1 MGVSSKPQATFVIV
15 TPLCYPTKNN
25 RRAVVAELLW
35 EPSAER
41 IENANVTAFRR
52 AVEQQWNVNL
62 PDYAAL
68 HDFSIAELEKFWV
81 SVRDFCDVRAE
92 SWGDRVLVDGDKM
105 PGAKFF
111 PDARLNFAEN
121 LLRRRDDGP
130 ALIFQAED
138 KVKRMMSWRELY
150 DAASVLAQALAA
162 LGVGPGDRCA
172 GFVPNMPETIV
183 AMLAT
188 TSLGAV
194 WTSCSPDFGV
204 NGVLDRFGQ
213 TKPKILFTADGYYYN
228 GKAHDSL
235 DRATEFS
242 AELPTVEKIIV
253 LPMLSEMP
261 DISGLAKAV
270 TLAEATAAYTPGD
283 IAFTQMPFNDPLY
296 IMYSSGTTG
305 KPKCIVHGIGGALL
319 THMKEHII
327 QCDAKP
333 DDRLFYFTTCGWM
346 MWNWLATGLA
356 AQATLVL
363 YDGAPTYPDANV
375 LFDLADEA
383 KLTLFGTSAKYL
395 DALAKAGLDP
405 MRTHDLSSIRTMPS
419 TGSVLAPEGF
429 DYVYQHVKKDI
440 CLSSMS
446 GGTDLLGC
454 FVGGNP
460 TLPVLRGEIQC
471 RVLGMAVEVFDDDRQ
486 SIYDEKGEMVCVR
499 PFPSMPIY
507 FWDDADGARYR
518 AAYYERFP
526 NIWCQGDFVSRTK
539 GDGWIIYGRSD
550 ATLNPGGVRIGTAE
564 IYRQVEQFDEVV
576 EGIVI
581 GQEWDY
587 DTRVILFVI
596 LRDGVILTDELT
608 DQIRKRVRQ
617 NCTPRHV
624 PAKVIQVADIPRTK
638 SGKITELA
646 VRDVVH
652 GRAVKN
658 SDALANPESLNLY
671 RDLPALQTA

>member
-1 MGVSSKPQATFVIV
+1 M
-15 TPLCYPTKNN
+15 
-25 RRAVVAELLW
+25 AEVLW
-35 EPSAER
+35 EPSAEQ
-41 IENANVTAFRR
+41 IENANMTAFRR
-52 AVEQQWNVNL
+52 AVERQWDVDL
-62 PDYAAL
+62 PDFAAL
-68 HDFSIAELEKFWV
+68 HAFSLAELEKFWV
-81 SVRDFCDVRAE
+81 SVRDFCDLRADH
-92 SWGDRVLVDGDKM
+92 WGDRVLVDGDKM

-111 PDARLNFAEN
+111 PDAHLNFAEN

-138 KVKRMMSWRELY
+138 QVKRTMSWGELY
-150 DAASVLAQALAA
+150 DAVSVLAQALTD

-183 AMLAT
+183 AMLAA

-194 WTSCSPDFGV
+194 WTSCSPDFGA

-213 TKPKILFTADGYYYN
+213 TRPKILFTADGYYYN

-235 DRATEFS
+235 GRVAEFS
-242 AELPTVEKIIV
+242 AELTTVEKIIV
-253 LPMLSEMP
+253 LPMLSDAP
-261 DISGLAKAV
+261 DLSALPRAV
-270 TLAEATAAYTPGD
+270 TLADATAAYAPGE

-305 KPKCIVHGIGGALL
+305 KPKCIVHGIGGSLL

-327 QCDAKP
+327 HCDAKP
-333 DDRLFYFTTCGWM
+333 DDRIFYFTTCGWM
-346 MWNWLATGLA
+346 MWNWLVTGLA
-356 AQATLVL
+356 AQATLIL
-363 YDGAPTYPDANV
+363 YDGAPTYPDGNV
-375 LFDLADEA
+375 LFDLADES
-383 KLTLFGTSAKYL
+383 KMTLFGTSAKFI
-395 DALAKAGLDP
+395 DALAKFGLDP
-405 MRTHDLSSIRTMPS
+405 MRTHDLSTVRTMTS

-429 DYVYQHVKKDI
+429 DYVYEHVKRDI
-440 CLSSMS
+440 CLASMS

-460 TLPVLRGEIQC
+460 ILPVHRGEIQC
-471 RVLGMAVEVFDDDRQ
+471 RVLGMSVEVFDDTGA
-486 SIYDEKGEMVCVR
+486 SVYGEKGEMVCTK

-507 FWDDADGARYR
+507 FWDDDDGARYR
-518 AAYYERFP
+518 AAYFERFP
-526 NIWCQGDFVSRTK
+526 NIWCQGDFVSRNERE
-539 GDGWIIYGRSD
+539 GWVVFGRSD

-581 GQEWDY
+581 GQEWNY

-596 LRDGVILTDELT
+596 LREGLTLDDDLI
-608 DQIRKRVRQ
+608 DRIRKRVRQ

-624 PAKVIQVADIPRTK
+624 PTKVIQVTDIPRTK

-646 VRDVVH
+646 VRDMVH
-652 GRAVKN
+652 GREVKN
-658 SDALANPESLNLY
+658 SEALANPEALDLY
-671 RDLPALQTA
+671 RDLAALQTRLSVRPGTL

>member
-1 MGVSSKPQATFVIV
+1 MADV
-15 TPLCYPTKNN
+15 
-25 RRAVVAELLW
+25 LW
-35 EPSAER
+35 QPSAET
-41 IENANVTAFRR
+41 IEDANMTAFRR
-52 AVEQQWNVNL
+52 AVEKQWAIDL

-68 HDFSIAELEKFWV
+68 HEFSITELEKFWI
-81 SVRDFCDVRAE
+81 SVRDYCDVRAE
-92 SWGDRVLVDGDKM
+92 HWGDRVLVDGDKM
-105 PGAKFF
+105 PGANFF

-138 KVKRMMSWRELY
+138 KVKRTMSWRDLY
-150 DAASVLAQALAA
+150 NAVSTLAQALKE

-172 GFVPNMPETIV
+172 GFVPNMPETVV

-213 TKPKILFTADGYYYN
+213 TRPKILFTADGYYYN

-235 DRATEFS
+235 GRVAEFS

-253 LPMLSEMP
+253 LPMLSDAP
-261 DISGLAKAV
+261 DLSGLPNAA
-270 TLAEATAAYTPGD
+270 TLADATSAYSPGE
-283 IAFTQMPFNDPLY
+283 IAFIQMPFNDPLY

-305 KPKCIVHGIGGALL
+305 KPKCIVHGIGGSLL

-333 DDRLFYFTTCGWM
+333 DDRVFYFTTCGWM
-346 MWNWLATGLA
+346 MWNWLVTGLA
-356 AQATLVL
+356 AQATLIL
-363 YDGAPTYPDANV
+363 YDGAPTYPDGNV
-375 LFDLADEA
+375 LFDLADES
-383 KLTLFGTSAKYL
+383 KMTLFGTSAKFI
-395 DALAKAGLDP
+395 DALAKFGLDP
-405 MRTHDLSSIRTMPS
+405 MKTHDLSTVRTMTS

-429 DYVYQHVKKDI
+429 DYVYNHVKKDI
-440 CLSSMS
+440 CLASMS

-454 FVGGNP
+454 FVGGNA
-460 TLPVLRGEIQC
+460 TLPVHRGEIQC
-471 RVLGMAVEVFDDDRQ
+471 RVLGMSVEVFDD
-486 SIYDEKGEMVCVR
+486 SGNSVYDEKGEMVCTK

-507 FWDDADGARYR
+507 FWDDEDGSRYKS
-518 AAYYERFP
+518 AYFERFA
-526 NIWCQGDFVSRTK
+526 NVWCQGDFVSRNRRE
-539 GDGWIIYGRSD
+539 GWVISGRSD

-581 GQEWDY
+581 GQEWEY
-587 DTRVILFVI
+587 DTRVVLFVI
-596 LRDGVILTDELT
+596 LREGLTLDDDLI
-608 DQIRKRVRQ
+608 DRIRKRVRQ

-652 GRAVKN
+652 GRDVKN
-658 SDALANPESLNLY
+658 SEALANPEALDLY
-671 RDLPALQTA
+671 RDVAKLQTA

>member
-1 MGVSSKPQATFVIV
+1 M
-15 TPLCYPTKNN
+15 
-25 RRAVVAELLW
+25 AELLW
-35 EPSAER
+35 EPSPER
-41 IENANVTAFRR
+41 IEHANVTAFRR
-52 AVEQQWNVNL
+52 TVEGQWNVDL
-62 PDYAAL
+62 PDYPAL
-68 HDFSIAELEKFWV
+68 HDFSITELEKFWL
-81 SVRDFCDVRAE
+81 SVRNFCDVRAE
-92 SWGDRVLVDGDKM
+92 SWGDKVLVDGDKM
-105 PGAKFF
+105 PGAAFF
-111 PDARLNFAEN
+111 PDAKLNFAEN
-121 LLRRRDDGP
+121 LLRRRDDNT

-138 KVKRMMSWRELY
+138 KVKRTLSWRALY
-150 DAASVLAQALAA
+150 DAASILAQALADF
-162 LGVGPGDRCA
+162 GVGPGDRCA

-213 TKPKILFTADGYYYN
+213 TKPKILFTADGYFYN
-228 GKAHDSL
+228 GKSHGSL
-235 DRATEFS
+235 DRVAEFS
-242 AELPTVEKIIV
+242 AQLPTVEKIIV
-253 LPMLSEMP
+253 LPMISDAP
-261 DISGLAKAV
+261 DISGLANAV
-270 TLAEATAAYTPGD
+270 TLADATSSYTPGD
-283 IAFTQMPFNDPLY
+283 ITFTQMPFNDPLY

-305 KPKCIVHGIGGALL
+305 KPKCIVHSIGGALL

-327 QCDAKP
+327 QCGTKP
-333 DDRLFYFTTCGWM
+333 GDRVFYFTTCGWM
-346 MWNWLATGLA
+346 MWNWLVTGLA

-363 YDGAPTYPDANV
+363 YDGAPTYPTANV
-375 LFDLADEA
+375 LFDLADDA
-383 KLTLFGTSAKYL
+383 RINLFGTSAKYI
-395 DALAKAGLDP
+395 DALAKAELDP
-405 MRTHDLSSIRTMPS
+405 MHTHDLTSVQTITS

-429 DYVYQHVKKDI
+429 DYVYEHIKKDV

-454 FVGGNP
+454 FVGGNA

-471 RVLGMAVEVFDDDRQ
+471 RVLGMAVEVFNDSGQ
-486 SIYDEKGEMVCVR
+486 SIYDEKGEMVCVK

-507 FWDDADGARYR
+507 FWDDPGGARYR
-518 AAYYERFP
+518 AAYFERFP
-526 NIWCQGDFVSRTK
+526 YIWCQGDFVSRTE

-581 GQEWDY
+581 GQEWDN

-596 LRDGVILTDELT
+596 LRQDLTLDDGLI

-624 PAKVIQVADIPRTK
+624 PAKVIQVTDIPRTK

-652 GRAVKN
+652 GRTVKN
-658 SDALANPESLNLY
+658 SEALANPESLDLY
-671 RDLPALQTA
+671 RDLPDLQST

>member
-1 MGVSSKPQATFVIV
+1 M
-15 TPLCYPTKNN
+15 
-25 RRAVVAELLW
+25 AEVLW
-35 EPSAER
+35 EPSAAQ
-41 IENANVTAFRR
+41 IENANMTAFRR
-52 AVEQQWNVNL
+52 AAKKQWRVDL
-62 PDYAAL
+62 HDYAAL
-68 HDFSIAELEKFWV
+68 HAFSLAEQEKFWI
-81 SVRDFCDVRAE
+81 SVRDYCDIRAE

-105 PGAKFF
+105 PGATFF

-138 KVKRMMSWRELY
+138 KVKRTMSWRDLY
-150 DAASVLAQALAA
+150 DSVSVLAQALKD

-194 WTSCSPDFGV
+194 WTSCSPDFGI

-213 TKPKILFTADGYYYN
+213 TRPKILFTADGYHYN

-235 DRATEFS
+235 GRVAEFT
-242 AELPTVEKIIV
+242 ADLPTVDKIIV
-253 LPMLSEMP
+253 LPMLSDAP
-261 DISGLAKAV
+261 DLSGLSNAA
-270 TLAEATAAYTPGD
+270 TLADATAAYAPGE

-305 KPKCIVHGIGGALL
+305 KPKCIVHGIGGSLL

-327 QCDAKP
+327 QCDAKK
-333 DDRLFYFTTCGWM
+333 DDRIFYFTTCGWM
-346 MWNWLATGLA
+346 MWNWLVTALA
-356 AQATLVL
+356 PQATLIL
-363 YDGAPTYPDANV
+363 YDGAPTYPDGNV

-383 KLTLFGTSAKYL
+383 KMTLFGTSAKYI
-395 DALAKAGLDP
+395 DALAKFGLDP
-405 MRTHDLSSIRTMPS
+405 MSTHDLSSIRTMTS

-429 DYVYQHVKKDI
+429 DYVYSHVKKDI
-440 CLSSMS
+440 CLASMS

-460 TLPVLRGEIQC
+460 TLPVHRGEIQC
-471 RVLGMAVEVFDDDRQ
+471 RVLGMAVEVFDDAGN
-486 SIYDEKGEMVCVR
+486 SVYDEKGEMVCTK

-507 FWDDADGARYR
+507 FWDDADGARYK
-518 AAYYERFP
+518 AAYFERFP
-526 NIWCQGDFVSRTK
+526 NVWCQGDFVSRTERE
-539 GDGWIIYGRSD
+539 GWVIFGRSD

-581 GQEWDY
+581 GQDWDN

-596 LRDGVILTDELT
+596 LREGLTLDDDLV
-608 DQIRKRVRQ
+608 DRIRKRVRQ

-624 PAKVIQVADIPRTK
+624 PAKVIQVTDIPRTK

-652 GRAVKN
+652 GRDVKN
-658 SDALANPESLNLY
+658 SEALANPEALDLY
-671 RDLPALQTA
+671 RDLAPLQSA

>member
-1 MGVSSKPQATFVIV
+1 M
-15 TPLCYPTKNN
+15 
-25 RRAVVAELLW
+25 AEMLW
-35 EPSAER
+35 QPSAKR
-41 IENANVTAFRR
+41 IADANMTAFRQ
-52 AVEQQWNVNL
+52 AVEKQWGVEL
-62 PDYAAL
+62 PNFAAL
-68 HDFSIAELEKFWV
+68 HAFSLDEMEKFWL

-121 LLRRRDDGP
+121 LLRRRDDSP

-138 KVKRMMSWRELY
+138 QVKRRMSWAELY
-150 DAASVLAQALAA
+150 GAVSVLAQALQD

-172 GFVPNMPETIV
+172 GFVPNTPETVV
-183 AMLAT
+183 AMLAA

-213 TKPKILFTADGYYYN
+213 TKPKILFTADGYHYN
-228 GKAHDSL
+228 GKSHDSL
-235 DRATEFS
+235 GRVAEFT
-242 AELPTVEKIIV
+242 ADLTTVEKIIV
-253 LPMLSEMP
+253 LPMLSDAP
-261 DISGLAKAV
+261 DLSDLANAV
-270 TLAEATAAYTPGD
+270 TLAEATAPYTPGE

-305 KPKCIVHGIGGALL
+305 KPKCIVHGIGGALI

-327 QCDAKP
+327 HCDAKP
-333 DDRLFYFTTCGWM
+333 GDRVFYFTTCGWM
-346 MWNWLATGLA
+346 MWNWLVTALA
-356 AQATLVL
+356 AEATLIL

-375 LFDLADEA
+375 LFDLADETEM
-383 KLTLFGTSAKYL
+383 TLFGTSAKFI
-395 DALAKAGLDP
+395 DALAKFGLDP
-405 MRTHDLSSIRTMPS
+405 ASTHDLSTVRTMTS

-429 DYVYQHVKKDI
+429 DYVYEHVKKDI

-460 TLPVLRGEIQC
+460 TLPVYRGEIQC
-471 RVLGMAVEVFDDDRQ
+471 RVLGMSVEVYDDSAQ
-486 SIYDEKGEMVCVR
+486 PIYDEKGEMVCNK
-499 PFPSMPIY
+499 PFPSMPVY
-507 FWDDADGARYR
+507 FWDDEDGARYR
-518 AAYYERFP
+518 SAYFERFP
-526 NIWCQGDFVSRTK
+526 NVWCQGDFVSRSK
-539 GDGWIIYGRSD
+539 REGWIIYGRSD

-581 GQEWDY
+581 GQEWDN
-587 DTRVILFVI
+587 DTRVVLFVI
-596 LRDGVILTDELT
+596 LRDGLSLDDDLIDR
-608 DQIRKRVRQ
+608 IRKRVRQ

-624 PAKVIQVADIPRTK
+624 PAKVVQVTDIPRTK

-652 GRAVKN
+652 GRDVKN
-658 SDALANPESLNLY
+658 SEALANPEALDLY
-671 RDLPALQTA
+671 RGLPALQSA

>member
-1 MGVSSKPQATFVIV
+1 M
-15 TPLCYPTKNN
+15 
-25 RRAVVAELLW
+25 AELLW
-35 EPSAER
+35 QPSAAQ
-41 IENANVTAFRR
+41 IENANMTSFRR
-52 AVEQQWNVNL
+52 AAEKRWDVDL
-62 PDYAAL
+62 PDYTAL
-68 HDFSIAELEKFWV
+68 HAFSIAEQEKFWI
-81 SVRDFCDVRAE
+81 SVRDFCDIRAE
-92 SWGDRVLVDGDKM
+92 TWGDRVLVDGDKM

-121 LLRRRDDGP
+121 LLRRRDNGP

-138 KVKRMMSWRELY
+138 KVKRTMSWRELY
-150 DAASVLAQALAA
+150 DSVSVLAQALKE

-172 GFVPNMPETIV
+172 GFVPNMPETVV

-213 TKPKILFTADGYYYN
+213 TKPKILFTADGYHYN
-228 GKAHDSL
+228 GKSHDSL
-235 DRATEFS
+235 GRVAEFT
-242 AELPTVEKIIV
+242 ADLPTVEKIIV
-253 LPMLSEMP
+253 LPMLSEAP
-261 DISGLAKAV
+261 DLTRLANAV
-270 TLAEATAAYTPGD
+270 TLAAATAPYAPGE

-305 KPKCIVHGIGGALL
+305 KPKCIVHGIGGSLL

-333 DDRLFYFTTCGWM
+333 GDRVFYFTTCGWM
-346 MWNWLATGLA
+346 MWNWLVTGLA

-363 YDGAPTYPDANV
+363 YDGAPTYPDGNV
-375 LFDLADEA
+375 LFDLADESRM
-383 KLTLFGTSAKYL
+383 TLFGTSAKFI
-395 DALAKAGLDP
+395 DALAKFGLDP
-405 MRTHDLSSIRTMPS
+405 MSTHDLSSIRTMTS

-429 DYVYQHVKKDI
+429 DYVYEHLKKDI
-440 CLSSMS
+440 CLASMS

-460 TLPVLRGEIQC
+460 ILPVHRGEIQC
-471 RVLGMAVEVFDDDRQ
+471 RVLGMSVEVFDDAGN
-486 SIYDEKGEMVCVR
+486 SVYDQKGEMVCTK

-507 FWDDADGARYR
+507 FWDDADGARYK
-518 AAYYERFP
+518 AAYFERFP
-526 NIWCQGDFVSRTK
+526 NVWCQGDFVSRTEHE
-539 GDGWIIYGRSD
+539 GWVIFGRSD

-587 DTRVILFVI
+587 DTRVVLFVI
-596 LRDGVILTDELT
+596 LREGMTLDDGLIDR
-608 DQIRKRVRQ
+608 IRKRVRQ
-617 NCTPRHV
+617 NCTLRHV
-624 PAKVIQVADIPRTK
+624 PAKVVQVADIPRTK

-658 SDALANPESLNLY
+658 SEALANPEALDLY
-671 RDLPALQTA
+671 RDLDSLQTA

>member
-1 MGVSSKPQATFVIV
+1 M
-15 TPLCYPTKNN
+15 
-25 RRAVVAELLW
+25 AEVLW
-35 EPSAER
+35 QPSAET
-41 IENANVTAFRR
+41 IEDANMTAFRR
-52 AVEQQWNVNL
+52 AAEKQWDVDL

-68 HDFSIAELEKFWV
+68 HAFSITELEKFWI
-81 SVRDFCDVRAE
+81 SVRDFCDVRAD

-138 KVKRMMSWRELY
+138 KVKRTLSWRDLY
-150 DAASVLAQALAA
+150 DSVSRLAQALKE

-213 TKPKILFTADGYYYN
+213 TKPKILFTADGYHYN
-228 GKAHDSL
+228 GKSHDSL
-235 DRATEFS
+235 GRVGEFS
-242 AELPTVEKIIV
+242 AGLPTVEKIIV
-253 LPMLSEMP
+253 LPMLSDTP
-261 DISGLAKAV
+261 DLSELANAV
-270 TLAEATAAYTPGD
+270 TLADATAAYAPAE

-305 KPKCIVHGIGGALL
+305 KPKCIVHGIGGSLL

-333 DDRLFYFTTCGWM
+333 DDRVFYFTTCGWM
-346 MWNWLATGLA
+346 MWNWLVTGLA

-363 YDGAPTYPDANV
+363 YDGAPTYPDGNV
-375 LFDLADEA
+375 LFDLADES
-383 KLTLFGTSAKYL
+383 KTTLFGTSAKFI
-395 DALAKAGLDP
+395 DALAKFGLDP
-405 MRTHDLSSIRTMPS
+405 MSTHDLSSIRTMTS

-429 DYVYQHVKKDI
+429 DYVYEHVKQDI
-440 CLSSMS
+440 CLASMS

-460 TLPVLRGEIQC
+460 VLPVHRGEIQC
-471 RVLGMAVEVFDDDRQ
+471 RVLGMSVEVFDDAGN
-486 SIYDEKGEMVCVR
+486 SVYDEKGEMVCTK

-507 FWDDADGARYR
+507 FWDDADGARYK
-518 AAYYERFP
+518 AAYFERFP
-526 NIWCQGDFVSRTK
+526 NIWCQGDFVSRTERE
-539 GDGWIIYGRSD
+539 GWVIFGRSD

-581 GQEWDY
+581 GQEWEY
-587 DTRVILFVI
+587 DTRVVLFVI
-596 LRDGVILTDELT
+596 LREGVTLDGDLTDR
-608 DQIRKRVRQ
+608 IRKKVRQ

-624 PAKVIQVADIPRTK
+624 PAKVVQVADIPRTK

-652 GRAVKN
+652 GRDVKN
-658 SDALANPESLNLY
+658 SEALANPEALDLY
-671 RDLPALQTA
+671 RDLVSLQTA

>member
-1 MGVSSKPQATFVIV
+1 M
-15 TPLCYPTKNN
+15 
-25 RRAVVAELLW
+25 AEMLW
-35 EPSAER
+35 HPSAER
-41 IENANVTAFRR
+41 IADANITAFRQ
-52 AVEQQWNVNL
+52 AVENQWSVNL
-62 PDYAAL
+62 PDFTAL
-68 HDFSIAELEKFWV
+68 HEYSLNEMEKFWL

-92 SWGDRVLVDGDKM
+92 CWGDRVLIDSDKM

-121 LLRRRDDGP
+121 LLRKRDDSP

-138 KVKRMMSWRELY
+138 QVKRQMSWAELY
-150 DAASVLAQALAA
+150 DAVSVLAQALTDF
-162 LGVGPGDRCA
+162 GVRPGDRCA
-172 GFVPNMPETIV
+172 GFVPNMPETVV

-213 TKPKILFTADGYYYN
+213 TKPKILFTADGYHYN
-228 GKAHDSL
+228 GRAHDSL
-235 DRATEFS
+235 GRVAEFTAS
-242 AELPTVEKIIV
+242 LPTLEKTIV
-253 LPMLSEMP
+253 LPMLNGTP
-261 DISGLAKAV
+261 DTSGLANAI
-270 TLAEATAAYTPGD
+270 TLAEATKSYSPGQ

-305 KPKCIVHGIGGALL
+305 KPKCIVHGIGGALI
-319 THMKEHII
+319 THMKEQII
-327 QCDAKP
+327 HCDAKP
-333 DDRLFYFTTCGWM
+333 GDRVFYFTTCGWM
-346 MWNWLATGLA
+346 MWNWLITALA
-356 AQATLVL
+356 AEATLIL

-375 LFDLADEA
+375 LFDLAEETGM
-383 KLTLFGTSAKYL
+383 TLFGTSAKFI
-395 DALAKAGLDP
+395 DALAKIGLDP
-405 MRTHDLSSIRTMPS
+405 ASTHDLSTVRTMTS

-429 DYVYQHVKKDI
+429 DYVYKHVKKDI

-460 TLPVLRGEIQC
+460 TLPVHRGEIQC
-471 RVLGMAVEVFDDDRQ
+471 RVLGMSVEVYDDAGQ
-486 SIYDEKGEMVCVR
+486 SIFDQKGEMVCSQ

-507 FWDDADGARYR
+507 FWDDDDGARYR
-518 AAYYERFP
+518 SAYFERFP
-526 NIWCQGDFVSRTK
+526 NVWCQGDFVSRSERE
-539 GDGWIIYGRSD
+539 GWVIYGRSD
-550 ATLNPGGVRIGTAE
+550 ATLNPGGVRIGTSE

-581 GQEWDY
+581 GQEWDN
-587 DTRVILFVI
+587 DTRVVLFII
-596 LRDGVILTDELT
+596 LREGLTLDDELV
-608 DQIRKRVRQ
+608 DRIRMRVRE

-624 PAKVIQVADIPRTK
+624 PAKVIQVTDIPRTK

-652 GRAVKN
+652 GQEVKN
-658 SDALANPESLNLY
+658 SDALANPEALNLY
-671 RDLPALQTA
+671 RFLPDLEST

>member
-1 MGVSSKPQATFVIV
+1 M
-15 TPLCYPTKNN
+15 
-25 RRAVVAELLW
+25 AEVLW
-35 EPSAER
+35 KPSASQ
-41 IENANVTAFRR
+41 IENANMTAFRR
-52 AVEQQWNVNL
+52 AAEQQWDTSL

-68 HDFSIAELEKFWV
+68 HAFSVTELEKFWV
-81 SVRDFCDVRAE
+81 SVRDFCYIRAE

-121 LLRRRDDGP
+121 LLRRRDDGS

-138 KVKRMMSWRELY
+138 KVKRTMSWRDLY
-150 DAASVLAQALAA
+150 DSVSVLAQALKD

-194 WTSCSPDFGV
+194 WTSCSPDFGI

-213 TKPKILFTADGYYYN
+213 TRPKILFTADGYHYN

-235 DRATEFS
+235 GRVAEFT
-242 AELPTVEKIIV
+242 ADLPTVDKIIV
-253 LPMLSEMP
+253 LPMLSDAP
-261 DISGLAKAV
+261 DLSGLSNAA
-270 TLAEATAAYTPGD
+270 TLADATAAYAPGE

-305 KPKCIVHGIGGALL
+305 KPKCIVHGIGGSLL

-327 QCDAKP
+327 QCDAKK
-333 DDRLFYFTTCGWM
+333 DDRIFYFTTCGWM
-346 MWNWLATGLA
+346 MWNWLVTALA
-356 AQATLVL
+356 PQATLIL
-363 YDGAPTYPDANV
+363 YDGAPTYPDGNV

-383 KLTLFGTSAKYL
+383 KMTLFGTSAKYI
-395 DALAKAGLDP
+395 DALAKFGLDP
-405 MRTHDLSSIRTMPS
+405 MSTHDLSSIRTMTS
-419 TGSVLAPEGF
+419 TGSVLVPEGF
-429 DYVYQHVKKDI
+429 DYVYSHVKKDI
-440 CLSSMS
+440 CLASMS

-460 TLPVLRGEIQC
+460 TLPVHRGEIQC
-471 RVLGMAVEVFDDDRQ
+471 RVLGMAVEVFDDAGN
-486 SIYDEKGEMVCVR
+486 SVYDEKGEMVCTK

-507 FWDDADGARYR
+507 FWDDADGARYK
-518 AAYYERFP
+518 AAYFERFP
-526 NIWCQGDFVSRTK
+526 NVWCQGDFVSRTERE
-539 GDGWIIYGRSD
+539 GWVIFGRSD

-581 GQEWDY
+581 GQDWDN

-596 LRDGVILTDELT
+596 LREGLTLDDDLV
-608 DQIRKRVRQ
+608 DRIRKRVRQ

-624 PAKVIQVADIPRTK
+624 PAKVIQVTDIPRTK

-652 GRAVKN
+652 GRDVKN
-658 SDALANPESLNLY
+658 SEALANPEALDLY
-671 RDLPALQTA
+671 RDLAPLQSA

>member
-1 MGVSSKPQATFVIV
+1 M
-15 TPLCYPTKNN
+15 
-25 RRAVVAELLW
+25 AEVLW
-35 EPSAER
+35 KPSASQ
-41 IENANVTAFRR
+41 IENANMTAFRR
-52 AVEQQWNVNL
+52 AAEQQWDTSL

-68 HDFSIAELEKFWV
+68 HAFSVTELEKFWV
-81 SVRDFCDVRAE
+81 SVRDFCYIRAE

-121 LLRRRDDGP
+121 LLRRRDDGS

-138 KVKRMMSWRELY
+138 KVKRTMSWRDLY
-150 DAASVLAQALAA
+150 DSVSVLAQALKD

-194 WTSCSPDFGV
+194 WTSCSPDFGI

-213 TKPKILFTADGYYYN
+213 TRPKILFTADGYHYN

-235 DRATEFS
+235 GRVAEFT
-242 AELPTVEKIIV
+242 ADLPTVDKIIV
-253 LPMLSEMP
+253 LPMLSDAP
-261 DISGLAKAV
+261 DLSGLSNAA
-270 TLAEATAAYTPGD
+270 TLADATAAYAPGE

-305 KPKCIVHGIGGALL
+305 KPKCIVHGIGGSLL

-327 QCDAKP
+327 QCDAKK
-333 DDRLFYFTTCGWM
+333 DDRIFYFTTCGWM
-346 MWNWLATGLA
+346 MWNWLVTALA
-356 AQATLVL
+356 PQATLIL
-363 YDGAPTYPDANV
+363 YDGAPTYPDGNV

-383 KLTLFGTSAKYL
+383 KMTLFGTSAKYI
-395 DALAKAGLDP
+395 DALAKFGLDP
-405 MRTHDLSSIRTMPS
+405 MSTHDLSSIRTMTS

-429 DYVYQHVKKDI
+429 DYVYSHVKKDI
-440 CLSSMS
+440 CLASMS

-460 TLPVLRGEIQC
+460 TLPVHRGEIQC
-471 RVLGMAVEVFDDDRQ
+471 RVLGMAVEVFDDAGN
-486 SIYDEKGEMVCVR
+486 SVYDEKGEMVCTK

-507 FWDDADGARYR
+507 FWDDADGARYK
-518 AAYYERFP
+518 AAYFERFP
-526 NIWCQGDFVSRTK
+526 NVWCQGDFVSRTERE
-539 GDGWIIYGRSD
+539 GWVIFGRSD

-581 GQEWDY
+581 GQDWDN

-596 LRDGVILTDELT
+596 LREGLTLDDDLV
-608 DQIRKRVRQ
+608 DRIRKRVRQ

-624 PAKVIQVADIPRTK
+624 PAKVIQVTDIPRTK

-652 GRAVKN
+652 GRDVKN
-658 SDALANPESLNLY
+658 SEALANPEALDLY
-671 RDLPALQTA
+671 RDLAPLQSA

>member
-1 MGVSSKPQATFVIV
+1 M
-15 TPLCYPTKNN
+15 
-25 RRAVVAELLW
+25 AEMLW
-35 EPSAER
+35 HPSAER
-41 IENANVTAFRR
+41 IADANITAFRQ
-52 AVEQQWNVNL
+52 AVENQWSVNL
-62 PDYAAL
+62 PDFTAL
-68 HDFSIAELEKFWV
+68 HEYSLNEMEKFWL

-92 SWGDRVLVDGDKM
+92 CWGDRVLIDSDKM

-121 LLRRRDDGP
+121 LLRKRDDSP

-138 KVKRMMSWRELY
+138 QVKRQMSWAELY
-150 DAASVLAQALAA
+150 DAVSVLAQALTDF
-162 LGVGPGDRCA
+162 GVRPGDRCA
-172 GFVPNMPETIV
+172 GFVPNMPETVV

-213 TKPKILFTADGYYYN
+213 TKPKILFTADGYHYN
-228 GKAHDSL
+228 GRAHDSL
-235 DRATEFS
+235 GRVAEFTAS
-242 AELPTVEKIIV
+242 LPTLEKTIV
-253 LPMLSEMP
+253 LPMLNGTP
-261 DISGLAKAV
+261 DTSCLANAI
-270 TLAEATAAYTPGD
+270 TLAEATKSYSPGK

-305 KPKCIVHGIGGALL
+305 KPKCIVHGIGGALI

-327 QCDAKP
+327 HCDAKP
-333 DDRLFYFTTCGWM
+333 GDRVFYFTTCGWM
-346 MWNWLATGLA
+346 MWNWLITALA
-356 AQATLVL
+356 AEATLIL

-375 LFDLADEA
+375 LFDLAEETGM
-383 KLTLFGTSAKYL
+383 TLFGTSAKFI
-395 DALAKAGLDP
+395 DALAKIGLDP
-405 MRTHDLSSIRTMPS
+405 ASTHDLSAVRTMTS

-429 DYVYQHVKKDI
+429 DYVYKHVKKDI

-460 TLPVLRGEIQC
+460 TLPVHRGEIQC
-471 RVLGMAVEVFDDDRQ
+471 RVLGMSVEVYDDDGQ
-486 SIYDEKGEMVCVR
+486 SIFDQKGEMVCSQ

-507 FWDDADGARYR
+507 FWEDDDGARYR
-518 AAYYERFP
+518 SAYFERFP
-526 NIWCQGDFVSRTK
+526 NVWCQGDFVSRSERE
-539 GDGWIIYGRSD
+539 GWVIYGRSD
-550 ATLNPGGVRIGTAE
+550 ATLNPGGVRIGTSE
-564 IYRQVEQFDEVV
+564 IYRQVEQFDEVL

-581 GQEWDY
+581 GQEWDN
-587 DTRVILFVI
+587 DTRVVLFII
-596 LRDGVILTDELT
+596 LREGLTLDDELV
-608 DQIRKRVRQ
+608 DRIRMRVRE

-624 PAKVIQVADIPRTK
+624 PAKVIQVTDIPRTK

-652 GRAVKN
+652 GQEVKN
-658 SDALANPESLNLY
+658 SEALANPEALNLY
-671 RDLPALQTA
+671 RFLPDLESA

>member
-1 MGVSSKPQATFVIV
+1 M
-15 TPLCYPTKNN
+15 
-25 RRAVVAELLW
+25 AEMLW
-35 EPSAER
+35 QPSAKR
-41 IENANVTAFRR
+41 IADANMTAFRQ
-52 AVEQQWNVNL
+52 AVEKQWGVEL
-62 PDYAAL
+62 PNFAAL
-68 HDFSIAELEKFWV
+68 HAFSLDEMEKFWL

-121 LLRRRDDGP
+121 LLRRRDDSP

-138 KVKRMMSWRELY
+138 QVKRRMSWAELY
-150 DAASVLAQALAA
+150 GAVSVLAQALQD
-162 LGVGPGDRCA
+162 LGLGPGDRCA
-172 GFVPNMPETIV
+172 GFVPNMPETVV
-183 AMLAT
+183 AMLAA

-213 TKPKILFTADGYYYN
+213 TKPKILFTADGYHYN
-228 GKAHDSL
+228 GKSHDSL
-235 DRATEFS
+235 GRVAEFT
-242 AELPTVEKIIV
+242 ADLTTVEKIIV
-253 LPMLSEMP
+253 LPMLSDAP
-261 DISGLAKAV
+261 DLSDLANAV
-270 TLAEATAAYTPGD
+270 TLAEATAPYTPGD

-305 KPKCIVHGIGGALL
+305 KPKCIVHGIGGALI

-327 QCDAKP
+327 HCDAKP
-333 DDRLFYFTTCGWM
+333 GDRVFYFTTCGWM
-346 MWNWLATGLA
+346 MWNWLVTALA
-356 AQATLVL
+356 AEATLIL

-375 LFDLADEA
+375 LFDLADETEM
-383 KLTLFGTSAKYL
+383 TLFGTSAKFI
-395 DALAKAGLDP
+395 DALAKFGLDP
-405 MRTHDLSSIRTMPS
+405 DSTHDLSTVRTMTS

-429 DYVYQHVKKDI
+429 DYVYEHVKKDI

-460 TLPVLRGEIQC
+460 TLPVYRGEIQC
-471 RVLGMAVEVFDDDRQ
+471 RVLGMSVEVYDDSAQ
-486 SIYDEKGEMVCVR
+486 PIYDEKGEMVCNK
-499 PFPSMPIY
+499 PFPSMPVY
-507 FWDDADGARYR
+507 FWDDEDGARYR
-518 AAYYERFP
+518 SAYFERFP
-526 NIWCQGDFVSRTK
+526 NVWCQGDFVSRSK
-539 GDGWIIYGRSD
+539 REGWIIYGRSD

-581 GQEWDY
+581 GQEWDN
-587 DTRVILFVI
+587 DTRVVLFVI
-596 LRDGVILTDELT
+596 LRDGLSLDDDLIDR
-608 DQIRKRVRQ
+608 IRKRVRQ

-624 PAKVIQVADIPRTK
+624 PAKVLQVTDIPRTK

-652 GRAVKN
+652 GRDVKN
-658 SDALANPESLNLY
+658 SEALANPEALDLY
-671 RDLPALQTA
+671 RGLPALQSA

>member
-1 MGVSSKPQATFVIV
+1 VI
-15 TPLCYPTKNN
+15 
-25 RRAVVAELLW
+25 VAELLW
-35 EPSAER
+35 EPSADRVER
-41 IENANVTAFRR
+41 ANVTTFRR
-52 AVEQQWNVNL
+52 AVEKKWDVSL
-62 PDYAAL
+62 PDYPAL
-68 HDFSIAELEKFWV
+68 HDFSTNELEKFWV
-81 SVRDFCDVRAE
+81 SIREFCEVKAE
-92 SWGDRVLVDGDKM
+92 CWGDRVLINGDTM
-105 PGAKFF
+105 PGATFF
-111 PDARLNFAEN
+111 PDAKLNFAEN
-121 LLRRRDDGP
+121 LLRRRDDTP

-138 KVKRMMSWRELY
+138 KVNRTMSWRELY
-150 DAASVLAQALAA
+150 DAASVLAQALAD
-162 LGVGPGDRCA
+162 LGIGPGDRCA

-194 WTSCSPDFGV
+194 WTSCSPDFGI

-213 TKPKILFTADGYYYN
+213 TKPKVLFTADGYHYN
-228 GKAHDSL
+228 GKSHDSL
-235 DRATEFS
+235 ERVAEFS
-242 AELPTVEKIIV
+242 VQLPTVEKVIV
-253 LPMLSEMP
+253 LPMLSATP
-261 DISGLAKAV
+261 NVTAIPNAV
-270 TLAEATAAYTPGD
+270 TLAEATMAYEPGD

-305 KPKCIVHGIGGALL
+305 KPKCIVHGIGGSLL
-319 THMKEHII
+319 THMKEQII
-327 QCDAKP
+327 QCDIKP
-333 DDRLFYFTTCGWM
+333 GDRLFYFTTCGWM

-375 LFDLADEA
+375 QFDLADKA
-383 KLTLFGTSAKYL
+383 KVTLFGTSAKFI
-395 DALAKAGLDP
+395 DAPAKGGFDP
-405 MRTHDLSSIRTMPS
+405 MCTHDLSSIETITS
-419 TGSVLAPEGF
+419 TGSVLVPEGF
-429 DYVYQHVKKDI
+429 DYVYQHVKKDV

-446 GGTDLLGC
+446 GGTDILGC

-460 TLPVLRGEIQC
+460 TLSVIRGELQC
-471 RVLGMAVEVFDDDRQ
+471 RILGMDVAVFDDDAQ
-486 SIYDEKGEMVCVR
+486 SIYDEKGEMVCTK

-507 FWDDADGARYR
+507 FWDDPDGERYR
-518 AAYYERFP
+518 AAYFERFP
-526 NIWCQGDFVSRTK
+526 NVWCQGDFVSRTK
-539 GDGWIIYGRSD
+539 DDGWVIYGRSD

-581 GQEWDY
+581 GQEWDN

-596 LRDGVILTDELT
+596 MRDGITLDDDLTDR
-608 DQIRKRVRQ
+608 IRRRVRQ

-624 PAKVIQVADIPRTK
+624 PSKVIQVSDIPRTK

-658 SDALANPESLNLY
+658 SDALANPESLDLY
-671 RDLPALQTA
+671 RDLPDLQSA